1 MASMSVLPSV
11 VDTVSAGPVVLACGL
26 VRTYSLAGVQ
36 VPALRGVDLEV
47 SAGEIV
53 VLMGPSGCGKTT
65 LLHLLAG
72 LDAPD
77 AGDLTVAGV
86 DLCRAGQ
93 TALDRFRRDHVGVML
108 QSDNLISTATAREQV
123 SLQLLARGA
132 GWRDALRSAELA
144 LAAVGLSHR
153 LRHRPADLSGGEQ
166 QRVALARAI
175 AGAPALVVADEPT
188 GELDSATTRD
198 VMDLVVR
205 ANREHGT
212 TFVIATHDP
221 VVADRA
227 TRVVRLRD
235 GVVELGGAA

>member
-36 VPALRGVDLEV
+36 VPALRGIDLEV

-72 LDAPD
+72 LDAPN

-93 TALDRFRRDHVGVML
+93 AALDRFRRDHVGVML

-123 SLQLLARGA
+123 ALQLLARGA

>member
-93 TALDRFRRDHVGVML
+93 AALDRFRRDHVGVML

-123 SLQLLARGA
+123 ALQLLARGA

-153 LRHRPADLSGGEQ
+153 LRHRPADLSGGEP

>member
-1 MASMSVLPSV
+1 MSVLPSV

-93 TALDRFRRDHVGVML
+93 AALDRFRRDHVGVML

-123 SLQLLARGA
+123 ALQLLARGA

-144 LAAVGLSHR
+144 LAAVG
-153 LRHRPADLSGGEQ
+153 
-166 QRVALARAI
+166 
-175 AGAPALVVADEPT
+175 
-188 GELDSATTRD
+188 
-198 VMDLVVR
+198 
-205 ANREHGT
+205 
-212 TFVIATHDP
+212 
-221 VVADRA
+221 
-227 TRVVRLRD
+227 
-235 GVVELGGAA
+235 